1 MKSYTLLLVSILLAL
16 SGCGGDGGDESN
28 VPNTSTVNSNPDC
41 DETHEIPE
49 TGDGSTTE
57 VASSQ
62 DSSSE
67 PEGCELSPIC
77 KSAVAKFEAQGY
89 VVKRVFVRNGKI
101 IIDINTCGGDANVNI
116 NSGNSTNPAPSTE

>member
-16 SGCGGDGGDESN
+16 SGCGGDGGDESD
-28 VPNTSTVNSNPDC
+28 VPNTSTINNNPDC

-49 TGDGSTTE
+49 TGDSSMNE
-57 VASSQ
+57 VASSE

-67 PEGCELSPIC
+67 PEGCELSPLC
-77 KSAVAKFEAQGY
+77 KAAVTKFESQGY
-89 VVKRVFVRNGKI
+89 VVKKVFVRNGKI
-101 IIDINTCGGDANVNI
+101 VIDINTCGGDANVNI